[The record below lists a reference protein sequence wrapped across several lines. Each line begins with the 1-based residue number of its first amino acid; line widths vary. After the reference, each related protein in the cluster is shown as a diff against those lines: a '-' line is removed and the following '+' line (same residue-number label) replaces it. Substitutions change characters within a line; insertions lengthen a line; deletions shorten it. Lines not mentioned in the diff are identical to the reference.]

1 MIYKYYET
9 TSLFMALSING
20 TVMTICCVAVGLI
33 LCGSLLAPI
42 SQDVMDTLTHETG
55 GVPDFTEG
63 QTWAS
68 LIGVCVL
75 FCILGLVIVAVNG
88 YTNGKN

>member
-1 MIYKYYET
+1 
-9 TSLFMALSING
+9 MALSING
-20 TVMTICCVAVGLI
+20 TVMTICCVCVGLI
-33 LCGSLLAPI
+33 LCGSILAPI

>member
-1 MIYKYYET
+1 MQICYII
-9 TSLFMALSING
+9 MALSING

-42 SQDVMDTLTHETG
+42 ASDVMDTLTHETG
-55 GVPDFTEG
+55 GVPDFAEG

-75 FCILGLVIVAVNG
+75 FC
-88 YTNGKN
+88 